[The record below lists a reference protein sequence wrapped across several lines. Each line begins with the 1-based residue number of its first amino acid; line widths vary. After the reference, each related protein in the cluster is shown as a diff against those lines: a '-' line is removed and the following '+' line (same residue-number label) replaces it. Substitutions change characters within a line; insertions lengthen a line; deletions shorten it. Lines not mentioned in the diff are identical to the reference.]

1 MWSITAQR
9 HPSQTALPSFPN
21 SSPGWR
27 LKSRSPTAHFL
38 SSDSGKGQGSLGQG
52 LEPLWESNTAGL
64 QCWLW
69 GDVKSRSTGALRSC
83 SHIAGGA
90 ELWLKLLSPVGIQQ
104 HPTAS
109 TASPLRTG
117 KPMGSPGT
125 MAEQDEE
132 GREPLAGEGAELLHI
147 PGVRGCGIG
156 C

>member
-1 MWSITAQR
+1 ME
-9 HPSQTALPSFPN
+9 HHYPKMSFPN
-21 SSPGWR
+21 SSPILPKQLSR
-27 LKSRSPTAHFL
+27 LAAEIQISN
-38 SSDSGKGQGSLGQG
+38 SSFPEQDSGKGQGSLGQG

-83 SHIAGGA
+83 SHIGGGA
-90 ELWLKLLSPVGIQQ
+90 ELRLKLLSPVGIQQ

-109 TASPLRTG
+109 TASPLRSG
-117 KPMGSPGT
+117 RLMGPPGIV
-125 MAEQDEE
+125 AEQDEE